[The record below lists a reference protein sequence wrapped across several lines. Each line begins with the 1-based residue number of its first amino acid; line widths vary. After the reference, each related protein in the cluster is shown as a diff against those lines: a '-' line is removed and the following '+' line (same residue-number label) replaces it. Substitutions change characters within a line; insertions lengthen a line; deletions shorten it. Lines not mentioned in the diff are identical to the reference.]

1 MIVCLCLCLCLSLCD
16 DDDDDDDGD
25 VVFVHDD
32 DTDDEPQYPDVFSG
46 GSTPESAR
54 ERQRAPKRARK
65 RISLPSPQNVFS
77 KKQNVSILYK
87 N

>member
-1 MIVCLCLCLCLSLCD
+1 MMMMMVCD

-25 VVFVHDD
+25 VVVVVHDDD

-54 ERQRAPKRARK
+54 ERQREPESGFPCQAPKMYFPR
-65 RISLPSPQNVFS
+65 S
-77 KKQNVSILYK
+77 KTYRFYIKTKPLIFY
-87 N
+87 